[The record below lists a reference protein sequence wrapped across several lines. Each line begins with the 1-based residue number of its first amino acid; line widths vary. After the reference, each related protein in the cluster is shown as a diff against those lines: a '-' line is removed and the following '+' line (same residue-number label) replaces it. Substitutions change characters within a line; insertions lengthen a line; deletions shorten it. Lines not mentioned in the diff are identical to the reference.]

1 MQSASHQ
8 ININHN
14 VGLKNA
20 SDMQIQ
26 MHSPNNARFLQ
37 LQQMGQ
43 EPNGHEANKIKG
55 LVTGSTIKEGET
67 EGRFSDLSSRLM
79 LSPPQIIRTGD
90 LSSNAL
96 RDINSQFSRIDSQG
110 IPQDE
115 VLAKQLNAKL

>member
-1 MQSASHQ
+1 
-8 ININHN
+8 
-14 VGLKNA
+14 
-20 SDMQIQ
+20 
-26 MHSPNNARFLQ
+26 
-37 LQQMGQ
+37 MGQ

-55 LVTGSTIKEGET
+55 LITGSTIKEGEA

-96 RDINSQFSRIDSQG
+96 RDINSQFSRIGSQG